1 MCSQSSFETRDRFVS
16 MVCSGRSLRDAAAE
30 VGMSSGWSVK
40 WWRRLAP
47 MNLKPCIGKSAGGD
61 LPLFEV
67 WPGAGTAKTKKRRP
81 LTLLDRQVI
90 AMGLQ
95 LRMTQSAIARFLG
108 RCESVISRELKR
120 HRAPDGNYYAHLA
133 SVGAAM
139 NRARPKQFKLRAN
152 PVLCRRIETWM
163 HEDGWSPQ
171 LIAAMLAREAGA
183 TKMDRVSHET
193 IYKAL
198 YVQSRGQLRKD
209 LYKKLSLRRQRR
221 KSRGTPRQH
230 SPYRDA
236 FTIADRPAEV
246 TDRAV
251 PGHWEADLIL
261 GPANRSAVGTLVERS
276 TRFVIL
282 LHLPNGHN
290 ADEVAAAMI
299 REMSKLPAHLRRSI
313 TYDRGTEMVRYADI
327 QLALDLPIYFCDPS
341 SPWQRGS
348 NENTNRLLR
357 FWLPKGEDLSGF
369 SAQDLEV
376 IATKLNARPRPTL
389 DYRTPAD
396 CLNPLLLDTQQ
407 IA

>member
-1 MCSQSSFETRDRFVS
+1 M
-16 MVCSGRSLRDAAAE
+16 
-30 VGMSSGWSVK
+30 
-40 WWRRLAP
+40 
-47 MNLKPCIGKSAGGD
+47 
-61 LPLFEV
+61 
-67 WPGAGTAKTKKRRP
+67 
-81 LTLLDRQVI
+81 
-90 AMGLQ
+90 
-95 LRMTQSAIARFLG
+95 
-108 RCESVISRELKR
+108 
-120 HRAPDGNYYAHLA
+120 
-133 SVGAAM
+133 
-139 NRARPKQFKLRAN
+139 
-152 PVLCRRIETWM
+152 
-163 HEDGWSPQ
+163 
-171 LIAAMLAREAGA
+171 A
-183 TKMDRVSHET
+183 TDS
-193 IYKAL
+193 
-198 YVQSRGQLRKD
+198 
-209 LYKKLSLRRQRR
+209 RQRR

-396 CLNPLLLDTQQ
+396 CLNQLLLDTQQ